1 MGMAATVQAVQA
13 RLVIWDEAPMM
24 HKFCFEAL
32 YHSFRYVTK
41 EVDKRNKY
49 IPFGRK
55 VVVFVGDFRQI
66 LPVIPKGT
74 RPKIVHAT
82 INSSKLWSYCE
93 VLTLTKNM
101 RLLSGASVL
110 DIEAKR
116 QFSDWVLSIGDG
128 RIGED
133 NEVDK
138 TIALPSDLLIE
149 SAGDPLAAIVE
160 STYPNIL
167 ESMSDI
173 SYFLNRAILTTKNS
187 IVEKINDYM
196 LDMVPGE
203 EKLYLSYDSPIH
215 RNRNGDHIDD
225 VHIPE
230 FLNTINASGL
240 PNHNVRLKVG
250 VSVMLLRNIDTRYG
264 LCNITRMGRYII
276 ERRVIF
282 GSNVDVMIP
291 FKFRQ
296 RQFPLTVSFAMTI
309 IKSQGQ
315 SLIKHVGVYLPT
327 PVFSHGQLY
336 VAVSRVTSREGLKI
350 LIANEDGQD
359 TNVTSNVV

>member
-1 MGMAATVQAVQA
+1 
-13 RLVIWDEAPMM
+13 M

-173 SYFLNRAILTTKNS
+173 SYFLNRAILTTKNL

-230 FLNTINASGL
+230 FLNTITASGL

-264 LCNITRMGRYII
+264 LCNGTKLFITRMGRYII
-276 ERRVIF
+276 EGRVIF
-282 GSNVDVMIP
+282 ESNVGDQIFVSRLSISPSDVMIP

-315 SLIKHVGVYLPT
+315 SLIKHVDVYLPT